1 MLDYR
6 VEGQIAWIRLNR
18 PEKLNALER
27 GVWAEL
33 RAILRLA
40 EGDEQVRAVI
50 MHGAGS
56 CFSAG
61 GDIAGFAEIG
71 DAADRRTYMRDAMSA
86 FQAVETLT
94 KPVIA
99 AVHGLALG
107 GGCELTIVC
116 DIVIADETAQFG
128 TPEARVGLV
137 PGPGVA
143 RGLAQVNLHWM
154 KLMVL
159 AGERLDAQEA
169 RLAGLVNRV
178 APAGDHLDVAR
189 ALAERITQNA
199 PLAVAVGKQFL
210 NRRVPDGFEEAIDAV
225 AFLQGTADFAEGIS
239 AFNARRDPEFSG
251 S

>member
-1 MLDYR
+1 
-6 VEGQIAWIRLNR
+6 
-18 PEKLNALER
+18 
-27 GVWAEL
+27 
-33 RAILRLA
+33 
-40 EGDEQVRAVI
+40 
-50 MHGAGS
+50 
-56 CFSAG
+56 
-61 GDIAGFAEIG
+61 
-71 DAADRRTYMRDAMSA
+71 
-86 FQAVETLT
+86 
-94 KPVIA
+94 
-99 AVHGLALG
+99 
-107 GGCELTIVC
+107 
-116 DIVIADETAQFG
+116 
-128 TPEARVGLV
+128 V